1 MSHGVYLFLGSL
13 LINSLF
19 FCTELLPIIFAFH
32 GLEGF
37 EHYQNNIFVT
47 LTFNTSHIIQGFL
60 EICWSRLN
68 LDSLKK
74 LCSDTLMQVMMVGTT
89 LMQKQHS
96 LNLKYVWN
104 FKVIGA
110 VNLDTL
116 MQVMVFLQSFVYL
129 QVFFFFGVHVILI
142 FQPSQLSLSIFII
155 KQIYLVR
162 DRNRSNHLLEAYNY
176 HTSGLVQARFIY

>member
-1 MSHGVYLFLGSL
+1 
-13 LINSLF
+13 
-19 FCTELLPIIFAFH
+19 
-32 GLEGF
+32 
-37 EHYQNNIFVT
+37 
-47 LTFNTSHIIQGFL
+47 
-60 EICWSRLN
+60 
-68 LDSLKK
+68 
-74 LCSDTLMQVMMVGTT
+74 MQVMMVGTT

-104 FKVIGA
+104 FKVVGA

-176 HTSGLVQARFIY
+176 HISGLVQTRFIY